1 MAKRV
6 QVALTES
13 IASLGKE
20 GDLVDVAPGYA
31 RNFLLPYGKAM
42 NVTPAVLKQI
52 ERKKE
57 KEKIA
62 ADKLKQEALDFQ
74 TALSTIGRF
83 TIKKQVGEDGVLFG
97 TVTNGDVAEA
107 IEAATK
113 KEIDRR
119 NITVPDIHNLGSFT
133 AKIKL
138 HPEVN
143 AEVNIEV
150 TPGYARNFL
159 LPYGKAMNVT
169 PAVLKQIE
177 RKKEKEKIAADK
189 LKQEAL
195 DFKTA
200 LSTIGRFTIKKQV
213 GEDGVLFGTVTN
225 GDVAE
230 AIEAATKKEID
241 RRNITVPDIH
251 NLGSFTAK
259 IKLHPEVNAEVNIEV
274 TS

>member
-83 TIKKQVGEDGVLFG
+83 TIKKTGWRRWSPFW
-97 TVTNGDVAEA
+97 NGYQWGCCRS
-107 IEAATK
+107 
-113 KEIDRR
+113 DRSG
-119 NITVPDIHNLGSFT
+119 N
-133 AKIKL
+133 
-138 HPEVN
+138 
-143 AEVNIEV
+143 
-150 TPGYARNFL
+150 
-159 LPYGKAMNVT
+159 
-169 PAVLKQIE
+169 
-177 RKKEKEKIAADK
+177 
-189 LKQEAL
+189 
-195 DFKTA
+195 
-200 LSTIGRFTIKKQV
+200 
-213 GEDGVLFGTVTN
+213 
-225 GDVAE
+225 
-230 AIEAATKKEID
+230 
-241 RRNITVPDIH
+241 
-251 NLGSFTAK
+251 
-259 IKLHPEVNAEVNIEV
+259 
-274 TS
+274 